1 MKFKF
6 IILFL
11 IFGVSVVSAEITL
24 KASVDKN
31 TVGLNQTVN
40 YKVVVSGDQNTP
52 SPTLPV
58 LSDFT
63 IQGRGSSTSVTI
75 VNGSMSTSKVFNY
88 VLIPKKEGEFTI
100 PPSVLKYKGQIY
112 KTASFKIKVVP
123 AAQAPQQQR
132 QQRQQQSQ
140 DPFDQIFN
148 PPTQQTPFRAFAKV
162 AVRRSYV
169 YVGQQVPVVAKLFF
183 SGNVGLRSVRAVWP
197 TLDGFLSENVQTKD
211 HRIRP
216 EKPQVVDG
224 VKYMVYP
231 VEKKILF
238 PLSSGR
244 KTIADTKIEMGIASF
259 FGSVSK
265 LATSKPVTIHV
276 LPLPEP
282 QPQQFS
288 GSVGQFSISA
298 TTKSTRYK
306 QNEGVGLNVVIEGVG
321 NIKAIE
327 KPILPDLSN
336 FKIYKSTSTSQIDT
350 MSGYMKGKKTFEF
363 ILTPLKSGHL
373 VIPPFKYIYFDPN
386 KKQYVTIRSKPIS
399 LSIQSVSKQEM
410 QNIVYPIQDDVR
422 LMNQD
427 IAYIKMPKTLKS
439 YKSFYKSGVALLIF
453 ILESFIFLL
462 GLGYY
467 FYKRRMESDIEYARK
482 SRAYV
487 RYKKHY
493 NKLLKKNEKS
503 NGDFSYIIGE
513 MEPLVLNYVADK
525 LNIPGSHLILDNII
539 SVLKK
544 AGIKE
549 EILDDLS
556 SLVEDIQML
565 KYSSMKD
572 HQAETIKNLMQR
584 INSTVS
590 RIESSKGVKI

>member
-1 MKFKF
+1 MKLKL

-11 IFGVSVVSAEITL
+11 IFGLSVASAEITL
-24 KASVDKN
+24 KASVDKT
-31 TVGLNQTVN
+31 TVGLNQSVN
-40 YKVVVSGDQNTP
+40 YQVVVSGDQNTP
-52 SPTLPV
+52 SPTLPD
-58 LSDFT
+58 LSEFA
-63 IQGRGSSTSVTI
+63 IQGRGHSTSVTI
-75 VNGSMSTSKVFNY
+75 VNGSMSSSKIFNY

-100 PPSVLKYKGQIY
+100 PPSVINYKGQIY

-123 AAQAPQQQR
+123 ASQAPQQQR
-132 QQRQQQSQ
+132 QQRQQQRQ
-140 DPFDQIFN
+140 DPLDQFFN
-148 PPTQQTPFRAFAKV
+148 QPDQQTSFRAFAKV
-162 AVRRSYV
+162 AVNRSYV
-169 YVGQQVPVVAKLFF
+169 YVGQQVPIVAKLFF
-183 SGNVGLRSVRAVWP
+183 SGNFGLRSVRTVWP

-216 EKPQVVDG
+216 EKPQVVGG
-224 VKYMVYP
+224 VKYIVYP

-244 KTIADTKIEMGIASF
+244 KTIADTTIEMGIASF
-259 FGSVSK
+259 FGGTRKMANSQ
-265 LATSKPVTIHV
+265 PVTIHV

-306 QNEGVGLNVVIEGVG
+306 QNEGVGLNVVVEGVG

-386 KKQYVTIRSKPIS
+386 KKRYVTLRSKSIS
-399 LSIQSVSKQEM
+399 LSIQAASKKEM
-410 QNIVYPIQDDVR
+410 QNIVYPVQDDVR

-427 IAYIKMPKTLKS
+427 ISYIKSQKKFKS
-439 YKSFYKSGVALLIF
+439 YKSLYKSGVALLVL

-493 NKLLKKNEKS
+493 NKLLKKIEKS
-503 NGDFSYIIGE
+503 NGDLNHIIGE
-513 MEPLVLNYVADK
+513 MEPLVLNYTADK
-525 LNIPGSHLILDNII
+525 LNIPGSHLILDKII
-539 SVLKK
+539 SVLKN

-556 SLVEDIQML
+556 SLIEDIQML
-565 KYSSMKD
+565 KYSSINNHKS
-572 HQAETIKNLMQR
+572 ETINDLMQR
-584 INSTVS
+584 VNSTVS
-590 RIESSKGVKI
+590 RIESSKGVKV